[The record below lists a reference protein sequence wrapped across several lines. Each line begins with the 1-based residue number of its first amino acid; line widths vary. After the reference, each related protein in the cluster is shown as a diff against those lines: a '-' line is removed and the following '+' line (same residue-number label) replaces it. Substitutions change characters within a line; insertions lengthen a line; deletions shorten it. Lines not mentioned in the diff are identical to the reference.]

1 MVKIISVCLPK
12 GGVGKTTTAVNLAAS
27 LAVAEKKTLL
37 IDADPFGASAMSL
50 GFTPEKIKAG
60 IAEVFSFTHSIEHA
74 IHKTELEFLDF
85 VPSNVNT
92 IQRDDRFSKIT
103 ENRVVLKNALRG
115 ILSHYE
121 YIIIDCPPLMR
132 GIVSNALT
140 ASSSVL
146 LPVRCGHF
154 ALEAI
159 AKLFKYVDYIKEVA
173 NPGLKIEGIL
183 MTMYESNTK
192 VTEISEREL
201 KLRYNKYLFK
211 TSIPRNH
218 LLTESTFYG
227 KPIILYNVNCNVSMA
242 YLELAY
248 EIINKYQPAYK
259 PGEEGIS
266 AV

>member
-1 MVKIISVCLPK
+1 MSCKVISVCLPK

-37 IDADPFGASAMSL
+37 IDTDSFGASAISL

-60 IAEVFSFTHSIEHA
+60 ISEVFSFTHSIDHA
-74 IHKTELEFLDF
+74 IHRTELEYMDF
-85 VPSNVNT
+85 VPSNVNS
-92 IQRDDRFSKIT
+92 IQRDDRFSKIS
-103 ENRVVLKNALRG
+103 ENRVVLKNAIRG
-115 ILSHYE
+115 IMSQYE

-132 GIVSNALT
+132 GIVANALT
-140 ASSSVL
+140 ASTSVL

-159 AKLFKYVDYIKEVA
+159 SKLFKYVDYLKEVA
-173 NPGLKIEGIL
+173 NPSLNIEGIVL
-183 MTMYESNTK
+183 TMYESNTK
-192 VTEISEREL
+192 VTEIAEREL

-211 TSIPRNH
+211 TIIPRNQ

-227 KPIILYNVNCNVSMA
+227 KPIILFNVNCNVSMA

-248 EIINKYQPAYK
+248 EIINKY
-259 PGEEGIS
+259 EGGSNIS
-266 AV
+266 

>member
-1 MVKIISVCLPK
+1 LSAKIISMCLPK

-60 IAEVFSFTHSIEHA
+60 MAEVFSFTHSLEHA
-74 IHKTELEFLDF
+74 VHKTELEYLDF

-92 IQRDDRFSKIT
+92 IQRDERFNKMS
-103 ENRVVLKNALRG
+103 ENRVVLKNAIR
-115 ILSHYE
+115 IAAEQYE
-121 YIIIDCPPLMR
+121 YIIIDCPPIMR
-132 GIVSNALT
+132 GIVANALT
-140 ASSSVL
+140 ASTSVMM
-146 LPVRCGHF
+146 PVRCGHF
-154 ALEAI
+154 SLEAI
-159 AKLFKYVDYIKEVA
+159 SKLFKYVEYIKEIA
-173 NPGLKIEGIL
+173 NPTLYIEGIV

-211 TSIPRNH
+211 TNIPRNNIIN
-218 LLTESTFYG
+218 ESTFYG
-227 KPIILYNVNCNVSMA
+227 KPAILYNVNANVSMS

-248 EIINKYQPAYK
+248 EIINKYK
-259 PGEEGIS
+259 KGDS
-266 AV
+266 

>member
-1 MVKIISVCLPK
+1 MSCKVISICMPK

-37 IDADPFGASAMSL
+37 IDTDPFGASAISL

-60 IAEVFSFTHSIEHA
+60 ISEVFSFTHSIDHA
-74 IHKTELEFLDF
+74 IHRTELEYMDF
-85 VPSNVNT
+85 VPSNVNS
-92 IQRDDRFSKIT
+92 IQRDDRFSKIS
-103 ENRVVLKNALRG
+103 ENRVVLKNAIRG
-115 ILSHYE
+115 IMKQYE
-121 YIIIDCPPLMR
+121 YIIIDCPPSMR

-140 ASSSVL
+140 ASTSVL

-159 AKLFKYVDYIKEVA
+159 SKLFKYVDYLKEIA
-173 NPGLKIEGIL
+173 NPSLNIEGIVL
-183 MTMYESNTK
+183 TMYESNTK
-192 VTEISEREL
+192 VTEIAEREL
-201 KLRYNKYLFK
+201 KLRYNKFLFK
-211 TSIPRNH
+211 TTIPRNQ

-248 EIINKYQPAYK
+248 EIINKY
-259 PGEEGIS
+259 EGGS
-266 AV
+266 TNN

>member
-1 MVKIISVCLPK
+1 MGSKIISICLPK
-12 GGVGKTTTAVNLAAS
+12 GGVGKTTTAVNLSAS
-27 LAVAEKKTLL
+27 LAVAEKRTLL
-37 IDADPFGASAMSL
+37 IDADPFGASAMAL

-60 IAEVFSFTHSIEHA
+60 IAEVFSFTHSLDHA
-74 IHKTELEFLDF
+74 IHKTDLEYLDF
-85 VPSNVNT
+85 VPSNVNS
-92 IQRDDRFSKIT
+92 IQRDDRFSKIA

-115 ILSHYE
+115 YTSQYE

-140 ASSSVL
+140 ASTSVL
-146 LPVRCGHF
+146 VPIRCGHF

-159 AKLFKYVDYIKEVA
+159 AKLFKYVEYIKEIA
-173 NPGLKIEGIL
+173 NPELFIEGIV

-211 TSIPRNH
+211 TTIPRNH

-227 KPIILYNVNCNVSMA
+227 KPVILFNVNSNVSMA

-248 EIINKYQPAYK
+248 ELINRYK
-259 PGEEGIS
+259 EG
-266 AV
+266 

>member
-1 MVKIISVCLPK
+1 MNCKVISVCLPK

-37 IDADPFGASAMSL
+37 IDTDPFGASAISL

-60 IAEVFSFTHSIEHA
+60 ISEVFSFTHSIDHA
-74 IHKTELEFLDF
+74 IHRTELEYMDF
-85 VPSNVNT
+85 VPSNVNS
-92 IQRDDRFSKIT
+92 IQRDDRFSKIS
-103 ENRVVLKNALRG
+103 ENRVVLKNAIRG
-115 ILSHYE
+115 IMSQYE

-146 LPVRCGHF
+146 IPVRCGHF

-159 AKLFKYVDYIKEVA
+159 SKLFKYVDYVKEIA
-173 NPGLKIEGIL
+173 NPALSIEGIVL
-183 MTMYESNTK
+183 TMYESNTK
-192 VTEISEREL
+192 VTEIAEREI

-211 TSIPRNH
+211 TTIPRNQ

-248 EIINKYQPAYK
+248 EIINKYD
-259 PGEEGIS
+259 GGIS
-266 AV
+266 SS

>member
-1 MVKIISVCLPK
+1 MSSKIISICLPK

-37 IDADPFGASAMSL
+37 VDTDPFGASAMSL
-50 GFTPEKIKAG
+50 GFTPERIKAG
-60 IAEVFSFTHSIEHA
+60 ISEVFSFTHSLEHA
-74 IHKTELEFLDF
+74 IHRTELEYLDF
-85 VPSNVNT
+85 VPSNVNS
-92 IQRDDRFSKIT
+92 IQRDDRFSKIA
-103 ENRVVLKNALRG
+103 ENRVVLKNALR
-115 ILSHYE
+115 SVHSVYD

-132 GIVSNALT
+132 GIVQNALT
-140 ASSSVL
+140 ASTSVIM
-146 LPVRCGHF
+146 PVRCGHF

-159 AKLFKYVDYIKEVA
+159 SKLFKYVDYIKEIA
-173 NPGLKIEGIL
+173 NPSLYVEGIV

-211 TSIPRNH
+211 TTIPKNH
-218 LLTESTFYG
+218 MVTESTFYG
-227 KPIILYNVNCNVSMA
+227 KPVILYNVNSNVSMA

-248 EIINKYQPAYK
+248 EIVNKYR
-259 PGEEGIS
+259 EEKD

>member
-1 MVKIISVCLPK
+1 MCLPK

-60 IAEVFSFTHSIEHA
+60 MAEVFSFTHSLEHA
-74 IHKTELEFLDF
+74 VHKTELEFLDF

-92 IQRDDRFSKIT
+92 IQRDERFNKMS
-103 ENRVVLKNALRG
+103 ENRVVLKNAIR
-115 ILSHYE
+115 IAAEQYE
-121 YIIIDCPPLMR
+121 YIIIDCPPIMR
-132 GIVSNALT
+132 GIVANALT
-140 ASSSVL
+140 ASTSVMM
-146 LPVRCGHF
+146 PVRCGHF
-154 ALEAI
+154 SLEAI
-159 AKLFKYVDYIKEVA
+159 SKLFKYVEYIKEIA
-173 NPGLKIEGIL
+173 NPTLYIEGIV

-211 TSIPRNH
+211 TNIPRNNIIN
-218 LLTESTFYG
+218 ESTFYG
-227 KPIILYNVNCNVSMA
+227 KPAILYNVNANVSMS

-248 EIINKYQPAYK
+248 EIINKYK
-259 PGEEGIS
+259 KGDS
-266 AV
+266 

>member
-1 MVKIISVCLPK
+1 MSKVISICLPK

-60 IAEVFSFTHSIEHA
+60 ISEVFSFTHSLEHA
-74 IHKTELEFLDF
+74 LHKTELEYLDF

-92 IQRDDRFSKIT
+92 IQRDDRFSKIA

-115 ILSHYE
+115 VQEHYE
-121 YIIIDCPPLMR
+121 YVIIDCPPLMR

-140 ASSSVL
+140 ASTSVL
-146 LPVRCGHF
+146 VPVRCGHF

-159 AKLFKYVDYIKEVA
+159 AKLFKYVDYIKEIA
-173 NPGLKIEGIL
+173 NPGLKIEGIV

-211 TSIPRNH
+211 TTIPRNH
-218 LLTESTFYG
+218 LITESSFYG
-227 KPIILYNVNCNVSMA
+227 KPIILYNVNCNVSMS

-248 EIINKYQPAYK
+248 EIINKYEMTENTRK
-259 PGEEGIS
+259 EGKT
-266 AV
+266 A

>member
-1 MVKIISVCLPK
+1 MSCKVISVCLPK

-37 IDADPFGASAMSL
+37 IDTDSFGASAISL

-60 IAEVFSFTHSIEHA
+60 ISEVFSFTHSIDHA
-74 IHKTELEFLDF
+74 IHRTELEYMDF
-85 VPSNVNT
+85 VPSNVNS
-92 IQRDDRFSKIT
+92 IQRDDRFSKIS
-103 ENRVVLKNALRG
+103 ENRVVLKNAIRG
-115 ILSHYE
+115 IMNQYE

-140 ASSSVL
+140 ASTSVL

-159 AKLFKYVDYIKEVA
+159 SKLFKYVDYLKEVA
-173 NPGLKIEGIL
+173 NPSLKIEGIVL
-183 MTMYESNTK
+183 TMYESNTK
-192 VTEISEREL
+192 VTEIAEREI

-211 TSIPRNH
+211 TTIPRNQ

-227 KPIILYNVNCNVSMA
+227 KPIILFNVNCNVSMA

-248 EIINKYQPAYK
+248 EIINKY
-259 PGEEGIS
+259 EGGSNIS
-266 AV
+266 

>member
-1 MVKIISVCLPK
+1 MSAKIISICLPK

-60 IAEVFSFTHSIEHA
+60 IAEVFNFTHSLDHA
-74 IHKTELEFLDF
+74 IHKTELDYLDF

-92 IQRDDRFSKIT
+92 IQRDERFSKIA
-103 ENRVVLKNALRG
+103 ENRVVLKNVLRSAA
-115 ILSHYE
+115 IHYE
-121 YIIIDCPPLMR
+121 YIIIDCPPIMR
-132 GIVSNALT
+132 GIVANALT
-140 ASSSVL
+140 ASTSVL

-154 ALEAI
+154 SLEAI
-159 AKLFKYVDYIKEVA
+159 AKLFKYIEYIRDIA
-173 NPGLKIEGIL
+173 NPALYIEGIVT
-183 MTMYESNTK
+183 TMYESNTK

-211 TSIPRNH
+211 TNIPRNH
-218 LLTESTFYG
+218 IVTESTFYG
-227 KPIILYNVNCNVSMA
+227 KPVILFNVNSSVSMA

-248 EIINKYQPAYK
+248 ELINKYEKTGA
-259 PGEEGIS
+259 GI
-266 AV
+266 